1 MRNSSEN
8 MQHICRKEPMQ
19 KRDFNK
25 VALHCLLQKHGSRP
39 WTQKNLNPEKRWK
52 QLDAKIN
59 K

>member
-1 MRNSSEN
+1 
-8 MQHICRKEPMQ
+8 MQ